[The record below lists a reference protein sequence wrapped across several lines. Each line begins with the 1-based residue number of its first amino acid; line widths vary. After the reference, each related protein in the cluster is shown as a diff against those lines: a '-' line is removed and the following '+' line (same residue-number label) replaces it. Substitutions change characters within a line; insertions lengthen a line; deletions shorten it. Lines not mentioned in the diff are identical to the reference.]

1 LVSATSRISINIYR
15 NPSLSQE
22 EIGMKLGIN
31 QAAVSKRQK
40 RAQFHLVMEMERY
53 FRNKIKTINT

>member
-1 LVSATSRISINIYR
+1 LVSATAELVLISIETHH
-15 NPSLSQE
+15 SQE